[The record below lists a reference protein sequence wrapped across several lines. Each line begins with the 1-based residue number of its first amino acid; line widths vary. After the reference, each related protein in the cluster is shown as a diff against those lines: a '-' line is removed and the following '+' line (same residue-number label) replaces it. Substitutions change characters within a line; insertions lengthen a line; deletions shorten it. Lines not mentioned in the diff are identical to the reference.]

1 VADKRVAAE
10 RGRGWASV
18 AGLATALALSACGGS
33 PASQQIAGADACS
46 SAVANAPRLRLP
58 QQTETLRDLP
68 SQPYAVAAS
77 AKWAFV
83 SYPPGYHPGTGLI
96 SVLAMRG
103 SAARLARTVSVPGEP
118 FGVALAGDNRFL
130 LVANYLGGL
139 EILSASAL
147 ETGKGPVVIAQLAS
161 GGQGSDEVVVSA
173 DQRYAF
179 VPEEESSDVAVYA
192 LGDLL
197 EGNQSGPAVTPHE
210 VGAVPVGASP
220 AGIALS
226 AGGAVL
232 YVISQSERANPES
245 NDGELF
251 AISVSGAEHDPAHAV
266 IGSVN
271 AGCDPV
277 RVAISPSG
285 RIAWVTDRGA
295 NSVLA
300 FRLSP
305 PTNPAVGRLAA
316 AIRVG
321 SEPVGITLIDS
332 GDLALVTDSARY
344 SQPNAPQTIAVIDT
358 SRALTN
364 QHALLGLIP
373 AGAFPRQ
380 FGQAPDGPLLFT
392 DYDSQDVR
400 VISTSDLQWLRTL
413 LHNPS

>member
-1 VADKRVAAE
+1 MANRRVTAKR
-10 RGRGWASV
+10 GHGWASV
-18 AGLATALALSACGGS
+18 AGLVAALALSACGGS
-33 PASQQIAGADACS
+33 PGSQQIAGTDACS
-46 SAVANAPRLRLP
+46 SAVADAPRLRLP
-58 QQTETLRDLP
+58 QQVETLRDLP

-96 SVLAMRG
+96 SVLAMEG
-103 SAARLARTVSVPGEP
+103 SAARLVRTVSVPGEP
-118 FGVALAGDNRFL
+118 FGVALAGDDRFL
-130 LVANYLGGL
+130 LVANYLAGL

-147 ETGKGPVVIAQLAS
+147 ETGKGRVVTAQLAS

-197 EGNQSGPAVTPHE
+197 EADQSDPAVTPHE

-226 AGGAVL
+226 AGGAML

-245 NDGELF
+245 NDGELS

-305 PTNPAVGRLAA
+305 PRSPAVGRLAA

-321 SEPVGITLIDS
+321 SEPVSITLIDS

-344 SQPNAPQTIAVIDT
+344 SQPNADQTIAVIDT
-358 SRALTN
+358 SRTLTS
-364 QHALLGLIP
+364 QPALLGLIP

-380 FGQAPDGPLLFT
+380 FGQAPDGPLLLT
-392 DYDSQDVR
+392 DFDSQDVR
-400 VISTSDLQWLRTL
+400 VISTPDLQWLRTL